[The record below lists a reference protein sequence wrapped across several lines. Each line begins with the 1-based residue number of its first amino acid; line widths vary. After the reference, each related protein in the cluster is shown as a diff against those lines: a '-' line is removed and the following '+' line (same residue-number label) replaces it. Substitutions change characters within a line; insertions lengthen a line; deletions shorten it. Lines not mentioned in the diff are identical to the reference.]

1 MLTRDASISPAIAEL
16 PIALLV
22 ENRTGPAIS
31 SAELAAL
38 AVNAPSEPVAVPL
51 TLHWALLGAIL
62 GTGGPYGLT
71 SAEQFIRWQPS
82 AALAHSAPA
91 KLVLPTLAGS
101 DVAVVVHARAL
112 PPSAEPTITA
122 PSPKPA
128 EIRPPRAGVTPA
140 DELRALTRLSPQLL
154 ANLFGVSRTTYYKWI
169 EGATPRDARYS
180 HLLEVLSHLRD
191 VSGRISSTCDIAAWL
206 RTPVAPGGKT
216 PLDYLR
222 DRRYTAF
229 RGFALRVASRQ
240 MGLGAP
246 QPLFNETTLTSA
258 ERADAR
264 RRINPTPRL
273 PDSEADDA

>member
-22 ENRTGPAIS
+22 ENRTGPSIS

-38 AVNAPSEPVAVPL
+38 AVNPPSESAAVPL
-51 TLHWALLGAIL
+51 TLHMALLGAML
-62 GTGGPYGLT
+62 GTGGPYGWT
-71 SAEQFIRWQPS
+71 SAEQLIRWQP
-82 AALAHSAPA
+82 AAAVARATPA
-91 KLVLPTLAGS
+91 KFVVSTLSGS
-101 DVAVVVHARAL
+101 DVAIAVHARAL
-112 PPSAEPTITA
+112 PPPVEPTVA
-122 PSPKPA
+122 SPQPA
-128 EIRPPRAGVTPA
+128 KIRPTRAGITPA
-140 DELRALTRLSPQLL
+140 DELRGLTRLSPQLL

-169 EGATPRDARYS
+169 EGTTPRDARYN

-191 VSGRISSTCDIAAWL
+191 VSDRISRTCDIAAWL

-222 DRRYTAF
+222 DQRYRAF
-229 RGFALRVASRQ
+229 RGFGLRVAGRQ
-240 MGLGAP
+240 MDLGAP
-246 QPLFNETTLTSA
+246 QPLFSDTTSTLA
-258 ERADAR
+258 DRADAR

>member
-22 ENRTGPAIS
+22 EDRTGPAIS

-38 AVNAPSEPVAVPL
+38 AVNAPSEPAAIPL
-51 TLHWALLGAIL
+51 TLHMALLGAML

-71 SAEQFIRWQPS
+71 PAEQLIRWQPAAAVAS
-82 AALAHSAPA
+82 ATPA
-91 KLVLPTLAGS
+91 KFVVSTLSGS
-101 DVAVVVHARAL
+101 DVAIAVHARAL
-112 PPSAEPTITA
+112 PPPAEPTVA
-122 PSPKPA
+122 SPQPGKVWSTRKGISAA
-128 EIRPPRAGVTPA
+128 E
-140 DELRALTRLSPQLL
+140 ELRGLTGLSPQLL

-169 EGATPRDARYS
+169 EGSTPRDARYT

-191 VSGRISSTCDIAAWL
+191 VSDRISRTCDIAAWL
-206 RTPVAPGGKT
+206 RTPVAPGGRT

-222 DRRYTAF
+222 DQRYTAF

-240 MGLGAP
+240 MELGAP
-246 QPLFNETTLTSA
+246 QPLFSDTTSTVA
-258 ERADAR
+258 DRAYAR

-273 PDSEADDA
+273 PDSEVDDA